1 MGIPTDNNNRP
12 GPFHKLQHFPI
23 NLFVPSIGV
32 VVVATVVTDNA
43 VVVVVVRLRSR
54 TAAR

>member
-23 NLFVPSIGV
+23 NLFVPSIVV

-54 TAAR
+54 TAAG